1 MDPWSMQMLYAKIIF
16 IALNTHRD
24 LHFTLS
30 AFLGAPM
37 LAGVNVGKSVSSW
50 ISINKHHHGNDQI
63 NILHC
68 RRLRPLCSH

>member
-1 MDPWSMQMLYAKIIF
+1 MDPWSMQMLYICQKIIF

-50 ISINKHHHGNDQI
+50 VI
-63 NILHC
+63 NITMETI
-68 RRLRPLCSH
+68 R